1 MFYALC
7 HVVDSFVDLGKNTPK
22 KSPAAEVRRVAPLRK
37 TSRQGIYRNDVARTQ
52 AEHKEEFDT
61 GYMRALYRFAFD
73 KAAKGYPWQDG
84 PPGFT
89 HSAH

>member
-37 TSRQGIYRNDVARTQ
+37 TSRQGIYRNDVART
-52 AEHKEEFDT
+52 KRID
-61 GYMRALYRFAFD
+61 LLD
-73 KAAKGYPWQDG
+73 
-84 PPGFT
+84 
-89 HSAH
+89 